1 MNVYIL
7 SLFLCISCSSKKK
20 EESKTTVS
28 TTTSTQED
36 SDCPPGVKIDCNV
49 PTMTQEEITAI
60 QEKNKATELI
70 HVEFDKEIAKK
81 ELEKINGVSR
91 VKSIDKT
98 SWLIESSS
106 SNDLRSTIA
115 KFAAKKELLIL
126 TLKKEEDKL
135 EDIFK
140 KLTNLLFLNSLYF
153 LHLRSIQVD

>member
-1 MNVYIL
+1 MQEVEAICDRVIIIKDGKIVADD
-7 SLFLCISCSSKKK
+7 S
-20 EESKTTVS
+20 VS
-28 TTTSTQED
+28 
-36 SDCPPGVKIDCNV
+36 N
-49 PTMTQEEITAI
+49 I

-81 ELEKINGVSR
+81 ELEKINGISR

-106 SNDLRSTIA
+106 SNDFRSTIA

-140 KLTNLLFLNSLYF
+140 KLTN
-153 LHLRSIQVD
+153 